1 MEKKYKTIYKSF
13 LGSLI
18 KKGQKQ
24 KTKVILDTSLRD
36 ASKLLNIPV
45 DLVLVK
51 LLSNLNCFVESKT
64 IKVRKN
70 SYVIPFPLKSKRQN
84 FLKLKWIL
92 KAVSLT
98 NSKESFS
105 NKLTKEFVN
114 IIYKKPTYS
123 LTTRSDNINTSL
135 KNRSNLHFR

>member
-18 KKGQKQ
+18 KRGQKQ
-24 KTKVILDTSLRD
+24 KTKVILDNSLRE

-51 LLSNLNCFVESKT
+51 LMLNLNCFVESKT

-70 SYVIPFPLKSKRQN
+70 SYIIPFPLRSKRQN
-84 FLKLKWIL
+84 FLKLK
-92 KAVSLT
+92 
-98 NSKESFS
+98 
-105 NKLTKEFVN
+105 
-114 IIYKKPTYS
+114 
-123 LTTRSDNINTSL
+123 
-135 KNRSNLHFR
+135 